1 MFFRFLAP
9 GSGENYCI
17 CKNPVT
23 MLQLQSC
30 RDRGSRDFGTAAMT
44 AETIHIRHYPNRL
57 LYDPRQ
63 APTLVVLICHHA
75 GVCGRYIM
83 KP

>member
-1 MFFRFLAP
+1 
-9 GSGENYCI
+9 
-17 CKNPVT
+17 
-23 MLQLQSC
+23 
-30 RDRGSRDFGTAAMT
+30 MT

-75 GVCGRYIM
+75 GVCSRYIM